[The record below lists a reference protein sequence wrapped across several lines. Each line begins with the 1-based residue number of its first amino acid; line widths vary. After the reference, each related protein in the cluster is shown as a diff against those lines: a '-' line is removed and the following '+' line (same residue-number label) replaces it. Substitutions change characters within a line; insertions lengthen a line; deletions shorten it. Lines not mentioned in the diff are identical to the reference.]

1 MESQYKLHLGN
12 TKNVLDN
19 MIEDGETVD
28 MIFTSPPY
36 FAFRKNYSGNDDGEV
51 GSIHVDDY
59 ADWFLEF
66 DEAAKHNLANHG
78 HIPTLKI
85 TTSVKFDFK

>member
-1 MESQYKLHLGN
+1 MKSQYKLHLGN
-12 TKNVLDN
+12 TKNVLDE
-19 MIEDGETVD
+19 MIEGGETVD

-66 DEAAKHNLANHG
+66 TE
-78 HIPTLKI
+78 
-85 TTSVKFDFK
+85 DF